1 MSNMTYIPHIALLSP
16 PSFSCP
22 SQTDARLSAATLP
35 QYPDSR
41 WDRQILTLHY
51 SRPFLNKRSHID
63 SWANKYRHEWVLP
76 QLLASLHSDA
86 ASSSFFFSPIDAV
99 LESDSS
105 KVLVLRSLSQLCARC
120 DGRNNA
126 GSARC
131 GASATDAGV
140 LSWHAPSVAANQAA
154 PRPPSFSLVSLR

>member
-105 KVLVLRSLSQLCARC
+105 KVLVLIR
-120 DGRNNA
+120 
-126 GSARC
+126 GSAVCQVWWQKQCRVSTVRRISHWC
-131 GASATDAGV
+131 RGLIMACSISSCQSGSSQATQ
-140 LSWHAPSVAANQAA
+140 L
-154 PRPPSFSLVSLR
+154 